1 MSKSISKNGSNVLH
15 SSQSTATG
23 KGTDTWCSFLKS
35 VNLSENE
42 GKRMSKDYMLEMID
56 ITKEFPGVKALDN
69 VQLKVKKGTVHALMG
84 ENGAGKSTLM
94 KILIGIYTPDSG
106 KIIFDGQELKVSTIK
121 NALDKGISMIHQE
134 LSPIPNMTVA
144 ENIFLGREPSYK
156 FTGWVK
162 MKELEEK
169 TKQLFEKLEIDIDP
183 NAKMSD
189 LSIANTQMVEIA
201 KAISYNSKLIIMDE
215 PTSAITEKEVHHL
228 FKIIRSLKKEGVSI
242 IYITH
247 KMDEL
252 AQITDEVTVLRDG
265 KYIGT
270 KSSDQITKDELI
282 EMMVGRELNQ
292 IFRKQQVEIK
302 EVALSIKQLSKKG
315 KFENISFEVRKGE
328 IIGFAGLM
336 GSGRTEVLESIF
348 GITLPDSGEVYINGK
363 KVNIRSTRD
372 AIKYGM
378 GLLTED
384 RKLSGL
390 FLPLSVQDNMITVTV
405 NQYTKGGFLNEKK
418 IQDDC
423 QRLSE
428 QLAIKTP
435 SLRQLIK
442 NLSGGNQQK
451 ALIARWLLQDP
462 DILFLDE
469 PTRGIDV
476 GAKSEIYN
484 LIFELA
490 KKGKAIVVVSSEL
503 PEILGLSDRIIVMH
517 EGRKMG
523 ELSRQ
528 EATQERIMEL
538 ATGGLVTNGS

>member
-1 MSKSISKNGSNVLH
+1 MN
-15 SSQSTATG
+15 
-23 KGTDTWCSFLKS
+23 
-35 VNLSENE
+35 
-42 GKRMSKDYMLEMID
+42 KDYVLEMIN

-106 KIIFDGQELKVSTIK
+106 KIIFDGEELKVSAIK

-134 LSPIPNMTVA
+134 LSPIRNMTVA

-156 FTGWVK
+156 FGWVK
-162 MKELEEK
+162 AKELEEK
-169 TKQLFEKLEIDIDP
+169 TRKLFEKLEIDIDP
-183 NAKMSD
+183 KAKMSE

-228 FKIIRSLKKEGVSI
+228 FKIIRSLKQEGVSI

-292 IFRKQQVEIK
+292 IFHKQQVEIK
-302 EVALSIKQLSKKG
+302 ELALSVQQLSKKG

-328 IIGFAGLM
+328 IVGIAGLM
-336 GSGRTEVLESIF
+336 GSGRTEVLESVF
-348 GITLPDSGEVYINGK
+348 GINPSDSGEIYVHGEK
-363 KVNIRSTRD
+363 ATIRSPRD
-372 AIKYGM
+372 AIRYGM

-384 RKLSGL
+384 RKLTGL
-390 FLPLSVQDNMITVTV
+390 FLPLSVQDNIITVTIE
-405 NQYTKGGFLNEKK
+405 QYAKGGFLNEKK
-418 IQDDC
+418 IREDC
-423 QRLSE
+423 QRLSD

-435 SLRQLIK
+435 SLQQLIK
-442 NLSGGNQQK
+442 YLSGGNQQK

-484 LIFELA
+484 LIFDLA

-517 EGRKMG
+517 DGKKTG
-523 ELSRQ
+523 ELSRE

-538 ATGGLVTNGS
+538 ATGELVTSGS